1 MKIYSVYDKKA
12 ESFSPPYV
20 AHNDLIALRNFEG
33 SVNNPEFPISKYP
46 DDFALYYLG
55 NIGDMDGRYFLS
67 DDELNTVMP
76 KLIGEARD
84 YVVKSSEKE

>member
-1 MKIYSVYDKKA
+1 MEIYSVYDKKA

-33 SVNNPEFPISKYP
+33 TVNNADFPISKYP
-46 DDFALYYLG
+46 DDFSLYYLG
-55 NIGDMDGRYFLS
+55 NIGDMDGRYYLS
-67 DDELNTVMP
+67 DDELDIVMP

-84 YVVKSSEKE
+84 YVTKTPEKE